1 MTVNGKETRRE
12 PPKVLHGYVRVV
24 RGDVGRAEAHKFGLW
39 EFCRAN
45 GFMLGTVFTDWG
57 VEDSEVARP
66 GFSSLLDVCR
76 FVGSEGV
83 VVPAKTHLSPHDR
96 TLETLMF
103 QLRRIGARLIAMDE
117 VAATGQLGINPDK
130 GTESVARGVGP

>member
-1 MTVNGKETRRE
+1 MTVNGKQPYKE
-12 PPKVLHGYVRVV
+12 PPQVLHGYVRVV

-57 VEDSEVARP
+57 VEDSDVARP

-76 FVGSEGV
+76 FVGSGGV
-83 VVPAKTHLSPHDR
+83 VVPAKTHLSSHER
-96 TLETLMF
+96 TLETLTL
-103 QLRRIGARLIAMDE
+103 QLKRIGAKLIAVDE

-130 GTESVARGVGP
+130 GTESVARGVEP